1 VHLGQGSTLQGGRSP
16 RSVTRGALLAN
27 APAIRRPRALLV
39 DDDPVVLQILSALL
53 DELGIDCL
61 HAADGRQGLRRI
73 SEELLSLDLL
83 VTDLIMPDL
92 TGDALV
98 LAVRELGGER
108 DLPIVVAS
116 AYVAP
121 EQVDALRIAGADAVV
136 DTSEGLAP
144 VAVAARELLLA
155 RGHLR
160 PRAPA
165 AERAPVPVGR
175 IGLTRARQ

>member
-1 VHLGQGSTLQGGRSP
+1 MREGLAP
-16 RSVTRGALLAN
+16 RSVAGGELLAH
-27 APAIRRPRALLV
+27 ATATRRPRALLV

-53 DELGIDCL
+53 DELGIECL
-61 HAADGRQGLRRI
+61 HAADGRQGLRRL

-121 EQVDALRIAGADAVV
+121 EQAEALRVAGANAVV
-136 DTSEGLAP
+136 DTSGGLAP
-144 VAVAARELLLA
+144 VASAARELLLA

-165 AERAPVPVGR
+165 ADRAPVPVGR
-175 IGLTRARQ
+175 IGLTRARP

>member
-1 VHLGQGSTLQGGRSP
+1 M
-16 RSVTRGALLAN
+16 
-27 APAIRRPRALLV
+27 

-53 DELGIDCL
+53 EELGVECL
-61 HAADGRQGLRRI
+61 HASDGRQGLRRI

-121 EQVDALRIAGADAVV
+121 EQADALRIAGADVVV
-136 DTSEGLAP
+136 DTAGGLAP
-144 VAVAARELLLA
+144 VAAAARELLLS

-160 PRAPA
+160 PRTPPA
-165 AERAPVPVGR
+165 GRVAVGR
-175 IGLTRARQ
+175 IGLTRART